1 MDVPDRE
8 IGNAVSFD
16 DSPFPSSFVYLF
28 VYSLL
33 N

>member
-16 DSPFPSSFVYLF
+16 KPFPSSFGYLF

>member
-8 IGNAVSFD
+8 IGIAVSFD
-16 DSPFPSSFVYLF
+16 DTAFPSSFGYPF

>member
-8 IGNAVSFD
+8 IGIVVSFD
-16 DSPFPSSFVYLF
+16 DTAFPSSFGYLF
-28 VYSLL
+28 VYLLL